1 MATAALILVI
11 VGLALVVHLIGGLFH
26 HTRSRRRGHRV
37 NIGWSMSRGWWGS
50 TRVGGGTYYRH
61 F

>member
-1 MATAALILVI
+1 MGTVAV
-11 VGLALVVHLIGGLFH
+11 LVVAGVVLVLVHLVGGLFH